1 MSHHLSRFVGTAAV
15 AALALVPLVGCATTG
30 EAAPHGAASPSSA
43 PSASEEYTERF
54 AALEERYDARLG
66 VFAVDTGTEET
77 LAHNADDRFAYASTH
92 KAFSAAAVLRRSSDE
107 DLERVVTYSEED
119 LQEHAP
125 VAEEN
130 LETGLTLLEVCDAA
144 VRYSDNTA
152 ANLLFDEL
160 GGPSGLQ
167 EELREV
173 GDDVTHVDRVE
184 PDLSEGAPGDI
195 RDTSTP
201 RAMAATLRAYTLGD
215 VLPEDRRAILVDML
229 QRNLTGDTVIRAGVP
244 DDWTVGDKT
253 GTAGY
258 GGRNDIAVLWPPEG
272 DPIVLAVMSSRDTEG
287 AERDDALIADA
298 AAIVVE
304 AMG

>member
-1 MSHHLSRFVGTAAV
+1 MSHHLSRLARTAAA
-15 AALALVPLVGCATTG
+15 AALALAPLVGCATTG
-30 EAAPHGAASPSSA
+30 GTASQSTAA
-43 PSASEEYTERF
+43 PSAASVSPEEYAERF

-92 KAFSAAAVLRRSSDE
+92 KAFSAAAVLRRSTDE
-107 DLERVVTYSEED
+107 DLERVITYTEED

-125 VAEEN
+125 IAEEN
-130 LETGLTLLEVCDAA
+130 LDTGMTLLEVCDAA

-152 ANLLFDEL
+152 ANLLFAEL

-173 GDDVTHVDRVE
+173 GDDVTHVDRIE
-184 PDLSEGAPGDI
+184 PELSEGAPGDI

-215 VLPEDRRAILVDML
+215 VLPQDRREILVDML
-229 QRNLTGDTVIRAGVP
+229 RRNVTGDTVIRAGVP

-272 DPIVLAVMSSRDTEG
+272 APIVLAVMSSRDTEG

-298 AAIVVE
+298 AAIVAE
-304 AMG
+304 AMR

>member
-1 MSHHLSRFVGTAAV
+1 MSHHLSRLARTAA
-15 AALALVPLVGCATTG
+15 AAAVALVPLVGCATTG
-30 EAAPHGAASPSSA
+30 EAAPQATESPSSA
-43 PSASEEYTERF
+43 PAASREHAERF

-66 VFAVDTGTEET
+66 VFAVDTGTGET

-107 DLERVVTYSEED
+107 DLERVVTYAEED
-119 LQEHAP
+119 LQEYAP
-125 VAEEN
+125 IAKEN
-130 LETGLTLLEVCDAA
+130 LDTGMTLLEVCDAA

-173 GDDVTHVDRVE
+173 GDDVTHVDRIE
-184 PDLSEGAPGDI
+184 PGLNEAAPGDI

-201 RAMAATLRAYTLGD
+201 RAMATTLRAYALGD
-215 VLPEDRRAILVDML
+215 VLPEERREVLVDML
-229 QRNLTGDTVIRAGVP
+229 RRNVTGDTVIRAGVP

-258 GGRNDIAVLWPPEG
+258 G
-272 DPIVLAVMSSRDTEG
+272 
-287 AERDDALIADA
+287 
-298 AAIVVE
+298 
-304 AMG
+304 